1 MAQSG
6 QSAKAIKKATDA
18 KPKASVKKLVKDAA
32 INTAMVVGPGKFLK
46 GAQIA
51 KAGIAAARGTGAA
64 KKLTTAEKAMVKDV
78 KSVAKNAKP
87 GSVQK
92 MMDKLPLE
100 QKRAYSQ
107 ALRKAIP
114 DSKKAAVYKPT
125 KQAKPLKSVKR
136 TTEPINK
143 RTTEPIKKSSRT
155 DAILE
160 QQYAKAVKATKAV
173 GGDPKKV
180 KLTYNGRTI
189 DYNGIR

>member
-136 TTEPINK
+136 TTEPIN
-143 RTTEPIKKSSRT
+143 RNSQT

-160 QQYAKAVKATKAV
+160 QLYAKSLKATKIT

-180 KLTYNGRTI
+180 KVTYNGRTI
-189 DYNGIR
+189 DYNGIK

>member
-18 KPKASVKKLVKDAA
+18 KPKASVKKLVKDAVV
-32 INTAMVVGPGKFLK
+32 NTAMVVGPGKFLK

-64 KKLTTAEKAMVKDV
+64 KKITAAEKTMVKDI
-78 KSVAKNAKP
+78 KNFAKKTKP
-87 GSVQK
+87 GTVSK
-92 MMDKLPLE
+92 MLDKLPLE
-100 QKRAYSQ
+100 EKRAYSQ
-107 ALRKAIP
+107 ALRKSIP
-114 DSKKAAVYKPT
+114 DKKKAAVYKPT

-143 RTTEPIKKSSRT
+143 NSRT

-160 QQYAKAVKATKAV
+160 EQYAKAVKATKSI

-189 DYNGIR
+189 DYNGIK

>member
-1 MAQSG
+1 MAMTPQQKAKFQSEW
-6 QSAKAIKKATDA
+6 KK
-18 KPKASVKKLVKDAA
+18 PGNVKKGEIITPGAVVRGVAKVAGKVAGKQVAKKVAA
-32 INTAMVVGPGKFLK
+32 N
-46 GAQIA
+46 
-51 KAGIAAARGTGAA
+51 AG
-64 KKLTTAEKAMVKDV
+64 KKLTPTEKSRVKDV
-78 KSVAKNAKP
+78 KTIVKGTKP

-100 QKRAYSQ
+100 EKRAYSQ

-125 KQAKPLKSVKR
+125 KQAKPLKSV
-136 TTEPINK
+136 K